1 MFPFSNPMI
10 PFFENAKKVAS
21 NIPAYGEKGEYTVD
35 MFSSDFPQFYS
46 KGTAEEVDPET
57 DEITTVT
64 TYTPLIPQSMLD
76 QFIDLANDSVLPS
89 RWGVQWRY
97 AAGLFVAHWSA
108 LYLRTYSDGSP
119 NAQSVASGA
128 SQMGNVSMASMGD
141 TTVKYDNG
149 SIDAGTEK
157 WGTWNATQYGAQLA
171 TMARMIGIGGMYVI

>member
-21 NIPAYGEKGEYTVD
+21 NIPAYGEKGEYTAD
-35 MFSSDFPQFYS
+35 MFSSDFPQFYIKTEEEGEAVYTS
-46 KGTAEEVDPET
+46 LVPGT
-57 DEITTVT
+57 
-64 TYTPLIPQSMLD
+64 MLD

-89 RWGVQWRY
+89 RWGTQWRY

-108 LYLRTYSDGSP
+108 LYLQTYSDGSP

-128 SQMGNVSMASMGD
+128 NQTGNVSMASMGD

-157 WGTWNATQYGAQLA
+157 WGTWNATKYGAQLA

>member
-21 NIPAYGEKGEYTVD
+21 NIPAYGEKGEYTAD
-35 MFSSDFPQFYS
+35 MFSSDFPQFYT
-46 KGTAEEVDPET
+46 KTKEEGEAVYSPLVPET
-57 DEITTVT
+57 
-64 TYTPLIPQSMLD
+64 MLD

-89 RWGVQWRY
+89 RWGTQWRY

-108 LYLRTYSDGSP
+108 LYLQTYSDGSL

-128 SQMGNVSMASMGD
+128 NQTGNVSMASMGD

-157 WGTWNATQYGAQLA
+157 WGTWNATKYGAQLA

>member
-10 PFFENAKKVAS
+10 PFFENVKKVAS

-35 MFSSDFPQFYS
+35 MFSSDFPQFF
-46 KGTAEEVDPET
+46 KVEGVR
-57 DEITTVT
+57 
-64 TYTPLIPQSMLD
+64 TYEPLLPSTMLE
-76 QFIDLANDSVLPS
+76 QFIQQANESIIPS
-89 RWGVQWRY
+89 RWGAQWRY

-108 LYLRTYSDGSP
+108 LYLQTYSDGSP

-128 SQMGNVSMASMGD
+128 SQTGNVSMASMGD

-157 WGTWNATQYGAQLA
+157 WGTWNATKYGAQLA

>member
-21 NIPAYGEKGEYTVD
+21 NIPAYGEKGEYTAD
-35 MFSSDFPQFYS
+35 MFSSDFPQFYTKTEEEGEAIYTS
-46 KGTAEEVDPET
+46 LVPGT
-57 DEITTVT
+57 
-64 TYTPLIPQSMLD
+64 MLD
-76 QFIDLANDSVLPS
+76 QFIGLANDSVLPS
-89 RWGVQWRY
+89 RWGTQWRY

-108 LYLRTYSDGSP
+108 LYLQTYSDGSP
-119 NAQSVASGA
+119 NVQSVASGA
-128 SQMGNVSMASMGD
+128 NQTGNVSMATMGD

-157 WGTWNATQYGAQLA
+157 WGTWNATKYGAQLA

>member
-21 NIPAYGEKGEYTVD
+21 NIPAYGEKGEYTAD
-35 MFSSDFPQFYS
+35 MFSSDFPQFYIKTEEEGEAVYTS
-46 KGTAEEVDPET
+46 LVPGT
-57 DEITTVT
+57 
-64 TYTPLIPQSMLD
+64 MLD

-89 RWGVQWRY
+89 RWGTQWRY
-97 AAGLFVAHWSA
+97 AAGLFVAHWSV
-108 LYLRTYSDGSP
+108 LYLQTYSDGSP

-128 SQMGNVSMASMGD
+128 NQTGNVSMASMGD

-157 WGTWNATQYGAQLA
+157 WGTWNATKYGAQLA

>member
-35 MFSSDFPQFYS
+35 MFSSDFPQFYI
-46 KGTAEEVDPET
+46 KTEEEGEAV
-57 DEITTVT
+57 
-64 TYTPLIPQSMLD
+64 YTPLVPETMLD

-89 RWGVQWRY
+89 RWGSQWRY

-108 LYLRTYSDGSP
+108 LYLQTYSDGSP
-119 NAQSVASGA
+119 NAQTVASGA
-128 SQMGNVSMASMGD
+128 SQTGNVSMASMGD

-157 WGTWNATQYGAQLA
+157 WGTWNATKYGAQLA